1 MSSFTSDI
9 KKDLTQINSKAC
21 CRRAELSALI
31 RMNGNIQLTQ
41 QKVGLEIPTENPVT
55 ARYLFSAIKQ
65 LYSIQPEVMVRKK
78 IRLKKNNVYVIRL
91 SSQANEILSDLCI
104 LEGKTWKRV
113 EGISS
118 SLFRRKCCK
127 KSYLR
132 GAFLASGSVNNPDSA
147 SYHLEIV
154 STYHDHSLSLCDLL
168 NSFHLHAK
176 IIERKKGFVV
186 YIKEGDKIGEFLNI
200 VGAHA
205 SLLKFENVRIM
216 KDMRNSVNRLVNCE
230 TANLN
235 KVIQAAMRQ
244 IRNIQLIDGE
254 VGLDTLPKGLREVAE
269 VRLQYPELNLT
280 ELGELLP
287 SGKVSK
293 STVNH
298 RLRKLDQMA
307 NRLAPFR
314 KEINE

>member
-1 MSSFTSDI
+1 MSSFTSAI
-9 KKDLTQINSKAC
+9 KKELTQSDSRIC
-21 CRRAELSALI
+21 CKRAELSALI
-31 RMNGNIQLTQ
+31 RMNGNIQLTK
-41 QKVGLEIPTENPVT
+41 QKVGLEITTENPAT
-55 ARYLFSAIKQ
+55 ARYIFSAIKH
-65 LYSIQPEVMVRKK
+65 LYSIAPEVLVRKK

-91 SSQANEILSDLCI
+91 SSLANEVLSNLCI
-104 LEGKTWKRV
+104 LEQEAWKRV
-113 EGISS
+113 EGISAA
-118 SLFRRKCCK
+118 LFKKKCCK

-132 GAFLASGSVNNPDSA
+132 GAFLASGSINNPDSA

-154 STYHDHSLSLCDLL
+154 STYYDHSQALCELL
-168 NSFHLHAK
+168 NQFYLHAK

-200 VGAHA
+200 IGAHT
-205 SLLKFENVRIM
+205 SLLEFENVRIL

-244 IRNIQLIDGE
+244 IQNIQVIE
-254 VGLDTLPKGLREVAE
+254 AQMGLENLPQNLREVAE
-269 VRLQYPELNLT
+269 VRMQYPELNLT

-293 STVNH
+293 STMNH

-307 NRLAPFR
+307 SRLIPFQ
-314 KEINE
+314 KGT